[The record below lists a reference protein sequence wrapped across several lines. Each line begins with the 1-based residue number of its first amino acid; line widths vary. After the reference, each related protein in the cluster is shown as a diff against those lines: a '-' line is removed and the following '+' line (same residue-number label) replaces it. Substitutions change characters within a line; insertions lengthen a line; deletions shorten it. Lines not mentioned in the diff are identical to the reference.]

1 MWRYL
6 TGGLAALALV
16 AAGVV
21 LFNRSGQPIAALAAA
36 PPASGQAGADDA
48 ALPDTAPAASD
59 KTREQK
65 RFARYDKDRDGAVA
79 REEFLAPRRKAFAKL
94 DANHDGN
101 LSFDEWAVK
110 TGQRFTLADADKSGA
125 MTPTEFAATA
135 PKRRVAHVKKDCAP
149 AQAAAG
155 SGEDS

>member
-6 TGGLAALALV
+6 VGALAALALV

-21 LFNRSGQPIAALAAA
+21 LFNRSGPPIAALAAA
-36 PPASGQAGADDA
+36 PPAAGQVATDEAT
-48 ALPDTAPAASD
+48 LPDAAPAASD
-59 KTREQK
+59 ASREQK

-79 REEFLAPRRKAFAKL
+79 RAEFLAPRRKAFAKL
-94 DANHDGN
+94 DTNHDGN

-125 MTPTEFAATA
+125 MTPVEFAATA
-135 PKRRVAHVKKDCAP
+135 PRRRVAHVKKDCAP
-149 AQAAAG
+149 TQVAG

>member
-6 TGGLAALALV
+6 VGALGALALV

-21 LFNRSGQPIAALAAA
+21 LFNRNGQPIAALAAA
-36 PPASGQAGADDA
+36 PAVPGQTGTDDTT
-48 ALPDTAPAASD
+48 LPDAAPAAGERS
-59 KTREQK
+59 REQK

-79 REEFLAPRRKAFAKL
+79 RDEFLAPRRKAFARL
-94 DANHDGN
+94 DTNHDGN

-110 TGQRFTLADADKSGA
+110 TGQRFTLADADRSGA
-125 MTPTEFAATA
+125 MTPVEFAATA

-149 AQAAAG
+149 AQVAG
-155 SGEDS
+155 NGEDG